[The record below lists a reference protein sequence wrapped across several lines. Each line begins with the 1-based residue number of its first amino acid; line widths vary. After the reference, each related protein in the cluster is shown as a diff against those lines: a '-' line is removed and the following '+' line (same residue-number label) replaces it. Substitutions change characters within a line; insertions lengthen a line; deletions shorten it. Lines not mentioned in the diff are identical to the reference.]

1 MSKLKDNIF
10 SRTLKTSLFVTF
22 TLVSINFFNQSI
34 QADTSQQTQQVQ
46 DKFTLPYKTYPLS
59 GKLNNNYVFNSNS
72 PEIVKTEGILLSSFP
87 SEGKKYPNAHLN
99 KTFDGE
105 FDIFTHHIAVEREK
119 GDLTTLYQGI
129 LIKNPS
135 DKPVRIK
142 VLSSASYLSQPDAL
156 FKKLDDF
163 IENNDGKTYAGPGDR
178 VSQEILR
185 ENHTFPV
192 EKEIKIQPN
201 DYFVFMSKPIPIMPL
216 VPPINGITSLFKLK
230 SSSPV
235 YVADLALYEKGF
247 MFFKSAPTKQD
258 WINILENGNLSEKR
272 DKVPSPIGKPLE
284 KGQPFIYGRV
294 AGFAQ
299 GSEWNGTIIND
310 LDKLNIPDSNKGY
323 SYVLNTLAM
332 NTLGTNQN
340 QSAIMEKRYDD
351 TAYQTHANYGVT
363 YKINIP
369 LFNQFDKEKT
379 VNISFD
385 SPIRLPENKE
395 QKDLSF
401 WVNPPEKINFR
412 GEFKLNYIDDNGQSV
427 SNFIHIVQRFGQK
440 GNNLVSLK
448 LKPNEKR
455 NVFISYVYPADSTP
469 PHVLSVSTSD

>member
-1 MSKLKDNIF
+1 MNKLITNIF
-10 SRTLKTSLFVTF
+10 NKSIKTTLFFVLALSSTSC
-22 TLVSINFFNQSI
+22 FNQPSNANTI
-34 QADTSQQTQQVQ
+34 DE
-46 DKFTLPYKTYPLS
+46 KFTLPYKTYALT
-59 GKLNNNYVFNSNS
+59 GKLNSNYVFNSNS
-72 PEIVKTEGILLSSFP
+72 PEIVKTEGVLLSSFS

-99 KTFDGE
+99 KTFEGE
-105 FDIFTHHIAVEREK
+105 FDLFTHHIAVEREK

-135 DKPVRIK
+135 DKTIRIK
-142 VLSSASYLSQPDAL
+142 VISSASYLSQPDAL

-163 IENNDGKTYAGPGDR
+163 IENDDGSVYAGPGDR

-185 ENHTFPV
+185 GKHTFPI
-192 EKEIKIQPN
+192 EKEIKIAPN
-201 DYFVFMSKPIPIMPL
+201 EYFVLMSKPIPILPL

-230 SSSPV
+230 SSDPV
-235 YVADLALYEKGF
+235 YIADLALYEKGF

-299 GSEWNGTIIND
+299 GSEWNSTITND
-310 LDKLNIPDSNKGY
+310 LDKFNIPESNQGV

-363 YKINIP
+363 YKIDIP
-369 LFNQFDKEKT
+369 LFNPNNEEKN

-395 QKDLSF
+395 QKELSF
-401 WVNPPEKINFR
+401 FVTPPEKINFR
-412 GEFKLNYIDDNGQSV
+412 GEFKLNYNNDAGKFV
-427 SNFIHIVQRFGQK
+427 SKYIHIVQRFGQK
-440 GNNLVSLK
+440 GNNLLSLK

-455 NVFISYVYPADSTP
+455 NVSISYIYPADATP
-469 PHVLSVSTSD
+469 PHVLSISTK